1 MSEHEETSQV
11 TAEAG
16 AGAAAPKPAAPQAA
30 PAPQPAAPKPAPPAG
45 PKPGGAGPGGPGRKG
60 PGPDPVVQVRPVA
73 GPAGMRRRHWG
84 VIFGFALMVLAPLA
98 ATIFYLWAV
107 AQDQY
112 ASTTGFTV
120 RSEERG
126 SASDLLGGLA
136 QFTGGS
142 TSSDADILY
151 EFIQSQQIID
161 SIDDRVDLVAHYAK
175 NWPADPAFALWPS
188 ASIEDLLWF
197 WQRVVRISYDQSTG
211 LIEVRVLAF
220 DPETA
225 QTIAR
230 EIVRESQSMINELN
244 ATARADLMRY
254 AQADLQ
260 EAVERLKIA
269 REALTRFRTRTQIVD
284 PSADIQGRMG
294 VLNNLQQQLAEALID
309 YDLLTETTS
318 NANDPRLAQASRRI
332 DVIRARIADEREN
345 FASDEVMGADAD
357 YPTLMAE
364 FESLIVDRE
373 FAEESYRSALAALD
387 IARANASRQS
397 RYLATYVPPTLPQT
411 SEYPQRW
418 VLTGLAALFLVMAW
432 AIAALIFYSIRD
444 RR

>member
-1 MSEHEETSQV
+1 
-11 TAEAG
+11 
-16 AGAAAPKPAAPQAA
+16 
-30 PAPQPAAPKPAPPAG
+30 
-45 PKPGGAGPGGPGRKG
+45 
-60 PGPDPVVQVRPVA
+60 
-73 GPAGMRRRHWG
+73 
-84 VIFGFALMVLAPLA
+84 
-98 ATIFYLWAV
+98 
-107 AQDQY
+107 
-112 ASTTGFTV
+112 
-120 RSEERG
+120 SEEGG

-142 TSSDADILY
+142 ASGDADILY
-151 EFIQSQQIID
+151 EFIQSQGIVD
-161 SIDDRVDLVAHYAK
+161 AIDDRVDLVAHYAQH
-175 NWPADPAFALWPS
+175 WPEDPAFALWPT
-188 ASIEDLLWF
+188 ASVEDLLWF
-197 WQRVVRISYDQSTG
+197 WQRVIRISYDQSTG
-211 LIEVRVLAF
+211 LIEVRALAF

-244 ATARADLMRY
+244 ATARDDLMRY
-254 AQADLQ
+254 AQADLD
-260 EAVERLKIA
+260 EAVARLKAA

-309 YDLLTETTS
+309 YDLLIETTS
-318 NANDPRLAQASRRI
+318 NLDDPRLAQARRKI
-332 DVIRARIADEREN
+332 DVIRERIAREREN

-364 FESLIVDRE
+364 FESLTVDRE

-397 RYLATYVPPTLPQT
+397 RYLATYVPPTRPQT

-418 VLTGLAALFLVMAW
+418 VLTGLAALFLSMAW
-432 AIAALIFYSIRD
+432 AITSLVYYSIRD